1 MTGIGTEHI
10 GNAFSSQQLSS
21 VNITLVL
28 LLFFSGCLL
37 SAHSSRF
44 YKDYTFQVYPTFNHI
59 YPSLTCF
66 SSYPFPFLLVSFL
79 PLSPPFCLCNMT
91 FLSFFTGFLPRRK
104 APCSSCSESGNIR
117 RETLPLC
124 GVGRGTSPFSSSQR
138 EALTTKAKET
148 TVYSRIAHM
157 GVQNQTTEFE
167 FSAGSYVT

>member
-1 MTGIGTEHI
+1 
-10 GNAFSSQQLSS
+10 
-21 VNITLVL
+21 
-28 LLFFSGCLL
+28 
-37 SAHSSRF
+37 
-44 YKDYTFQVYPTFNHI
+44 
-59 YPSLTCF
+59 
-66 SSYPFPFLLVSFL
+66 
-79 PLSPPFCLCNMT
+79 MT
-91 FLSFFTGFLPRRK
+91 FLSFFTVFLPRRK

-167 FSAGSYVT
+167 FSAGSYVTWTISGHVQALIMLNFKRQTLLLTAEMEATDPPPPHPVITLSRFVASLHSHDCLLGHLELCVPRTCEWIGPTPQSSLFLSNRSEHTS